1 MDLSSST
8 LKLRGGLTLYP
19 SQIQA
24 IEKLMDDLVEKLPA
38 PFAFL
43 VEGSGQTISFVGKR
57 WSNGKE
63 IDVTALGALVAA
75 DMAASQEIARLT
87 GEYQAY
93 QLVLRQGET
102 ASTFISEVGKS
113 MALLVQVSRDVPMGW
128 ARIHI
133 IETAQKIAD
142 AVMRVNVDDESKL
155 EILDDNLQEL
165 LNSSLDSMWSED
177 SDVR

>member
-1 MDLSSST
+1 MDLSSI
-8 LKLRGGLTLYP
+8 LKLRGGSTLYP
-19 SQIQA
+19 AQIQA
-24 IEKLMDDLVEKLPA
+24 IEKLMNDLVEKLPA
-38 PFAFL
+38 TFAFL
-43 VEGSGQTISFVGKR
+43 AEGSGQAISFVGKR
-57 WSNGKE
+57 SSDGRE
-63 IDVTALGALVAA
+63 IDTTALGALVAG

-113 MALLVQVSRDVPMGW
+113 MALLVQVSRDVPIGW
-128 ARIHI
+128 ARIRI
-133 IETAQKIAD
+133 IETARQIAEAAT
-142 AVMRVNVDDESKL
+142 AVSVAEEPKL
-155 EILDDNLQEL
+155 EIAEDNLQEL